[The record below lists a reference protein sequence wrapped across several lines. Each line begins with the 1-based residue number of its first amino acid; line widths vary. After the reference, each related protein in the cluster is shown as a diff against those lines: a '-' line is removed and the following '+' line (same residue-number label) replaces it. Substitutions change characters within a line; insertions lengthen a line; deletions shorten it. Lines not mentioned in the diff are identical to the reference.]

1 MLTIQFQGQTLKFP
15 DDATDDEIRQVLN
28 STFPI
33 NKPVVK
39 VPKNKKDMKSVIE
52 SAASIVGVD
61 PQVLLAIAKVESN
74 FDPNIINKK
83 SQASGLFQ
91 FLGST
96 WKDMVN
102 RFGQQHGIDLNEIL
116 DPLANAI
123 MGAEFTKIN
132 QTSLAKVLGREP
144 NLEETYLAHFSGLAG
159 AKRALRA
166 KLADP
171 SAKASTV
178 WSKKAVA
185 GNKSILGGGITVTE
199 AIQNL
204 NKRVTKAANILPT
217 QVSNKIAQIPVIE
230 AEAVDEVN
238 FFADRKKKRAENP
251 MDALGEVPEFL
262 REEFLAPKVDEEGL
276 VIVTETEEEA
286 VSRQLEFRERLGIGE
301 FGIQS
306 EPQKNKL
313 TEDEEIDR
321 IGKFMEPGFFQRDS
335 GTFFEITPEGEMIE
349 HGN

>member
-1 MLTIQFQGQTLKFP
+1 MITIKFQDQTISFP

-28 STFPI
+28 STFPV
-33 NKPVVK
+33 NKPIVK
-39 VPKNKKDMKSVIE
+39 VPKSKKDIKSVIE

-74 FDPNIINKK
+74 FDPNAVNKI

-91 FLGST
+91 FIKGT

-102 RFGQQHGIDLNEIL
+102 KFGQKHGIDLNEIL

-123 MGAEFTKIN
+123 MAAEFTKVN
-132 QTSLAKVLGREP
+132 QTSLSKVLGREP

-159 AKRALRA
+159 AKKALKA

-178 WSKKAVA
+178 WGKKAIA
-185 GNKSILGGGITVTE
+185 GNKKLLGGGITVTE

-204 NKRVTKAANILPT
+204 TKFVTKAANIQPT

-230 AEAVDEVN
+230 AEAVEEVN

-251 MDALGEVPEFL
+251 IDALGEVPEFL
-262 REEFLAPKVDEEGL
+262 REEFLAPKEEETGL
-276 VIVTETEEEA
+276 AVVTETEEEA

-313 TEDEEIDR
+313 TEDEEIDKL
-321 IGKFMEPGFFQRDS
+321 GKFMEPGFFQRDS